1 MCAFV
6 CVLQGGGCFYLL
18 IKCFA
23 SFTLH
28 LPTME
33 TLATVFSFMISLS
46 SGAME
51 EEWGGGCWGSHY
63 TPLLIKSGLCLITW
77 ILLFDP

>member
-51 EEWGGGCWGSHY
+51 EEWGGGGVLGFTLHTTFDKKRSVSNHMDP
-63 TPLLIKSGLCLITW
+63 PL
-77 ILLFDP
+77 